1 MHEHYYSEK
10 PTSEIREKAFRET
23 YNNKTLE
30 FVSVSGVF
38 AFENRIDKASRLLI
52 ETFRPHGHTVLDMGC
67 GYGAIGLF
75 LKALYPQLIVTL
87 TDINERA
94 VLYARKNAERNNLW
108 VKVFRGDL
116 YESVGDSCFDDIVT
130 NPPVT
135 AGKKVV
141 TRLIQ
146 EAAEHLNN
154 GGAFWLVAFHNKGG
168 STYRKIMEDTFGK
181 VEDVKKQGGI
191 RVYRSYLRKD

>member
-52 ETFRPHGHTVLDMGC
+52 ETFRRHGHTVLDMGC

>member
-1 MHEHYYSEK
+1 MNEHYYSEK
-10 PTSEIREKAFRET
+10 PTSEVKEKVFTVT
-23 YNNKTLE
+23 YRNKTLE

-38 AFENRIDKASRLLI
+38 AFDSHIDKASRLLI
-52 ETFRPHGHTVLDMGC
+52 ETFKPHGKTVLDMGC

-75 LKALYPQLIVTL
+75 IKALYPQLIVTL

-108 VKVFRGDL
+108 VKIVKGDL
-116 YESVGDSCFDDIVT
+116 YESVGDSRFDNIVT
-130 NPPVT
+130 NPPIT

-146 EAAEHLNN
+146 EAVNHLEPE
-154 GGAFWLVAFHNKGG
+154 GALWLVAYHNKGG
-168 STYRKIMEDTFGK
+168 STYKKVMEDTFGN
-181 VEDVKKQGGI
+181 VEDVVKKGGI
-191 RVYRSYLRKD
+191 RIYRSYLR

>member
-1 MHEHYYSEK
+1 MNEHYYSEK
-10 PTSEIREKAFRET
+10 PTSEVKEKVFTVT
-23 YNNKTLE
+23 YRNKTLE

-38 AFENRIDKASRLLI
+38 AFDSHIDKASRLLI
-52 ETFRPHGHTVLDMGC
+52 ETFKPHGKTVLDMGC

-75 LKALYPQLIVTL
+75 IKALYPQLIVTL

-108 VKVFRGDL
+108 VKIVKGDL
-116 YESVGDSCFDDIVT
+116 YESVGDSRFDNIVT
-130 NPPVT
+130 NPPIT

-146 EAAEHLNN
+146 EAVNHLEPE
-154 GGAFWLVAFHNKGG
+154 GALWLVAYHNKGG
-168 STYRKIMEDTFGK
+168 STYKKVMEDTFGN
-181 VEDVKKQGGI
+181 VEDLVKKGGI
-191 RVYRSYLRKD
+191 RVYRSYLR